1 MKKWLLKLFSTQA
14 NVIYEELGDSCEGF
28 EKSLSGEK
36 PFKLFDVMAF
46 SISLYTFGLAGP

>member
-1 MKKWLLKLFSTQA
+1 MKKWLLKLFSTQD

-36 PFKLFDVMAF
+36 PLKLFDVMAF